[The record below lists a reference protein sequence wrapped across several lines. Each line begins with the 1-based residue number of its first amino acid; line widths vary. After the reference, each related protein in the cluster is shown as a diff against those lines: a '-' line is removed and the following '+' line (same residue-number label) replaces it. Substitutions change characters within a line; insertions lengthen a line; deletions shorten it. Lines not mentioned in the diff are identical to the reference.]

1 MSMYTYDAAS
11 GGLTV
16 QQTISSLPPGD
27 TAGGAAARLRIH
39 PSGAWV
45 LCANWGHDSLAVFA
59 VDGVSGRIEF
69 RGCTAV
75 DGTDLDE
82 GFLSF
87 CLPQFSFIWKIHI
100 RWPYSSA
107 EKQCALVKQAAGGGR
122 RAGVRRAGERGRGGA
137 GAERARRLLRDG
149 RA

>member
-45 LCANWGHDSLAVFA
+45 LCANRGHDSLAVFA

-75 DGTDLDE
+75 DGTPRAFDFDPS
-82 GFLSF
+82 GRF
-87 CLPQFSFIWKIHI
+87 C
-100 RWPYSSA
+100 YS
-107 EKQCALVKQAAGGGR
+107 
-122 RAGVRRAGERGRGGA
+122 AGEKTDTIKCFAFDAVSGAMSLLQTYQTGRHPWWVEVVELPSGS
-137 GAERARRLLRDG
+137 L
-149 RA
+149 